1 LSDET
6 NTPTSSG
13 PDDSNPSDVS
23 PISII
28 DEMQRSYLDY
38 AMSVIV
44 SRALPDVRDGLK
56 PVHRRILYSMH
67 ENGYDWNKPYRKSAR
82 IVGDVIGK
90 YHPHGDTAI
99 YDAMVRMA
107 QNWSLRVPLV
117 DGQGNFGSV
126 DGDKPAAMRYTESRL
141 AKPAHELLADID
153 KDTVDFQ
160 DNYDN
165 SEREPTVLPARFP
178 NLLVNGGGGIAV
190 GMATNIPPH
199 NLGEVIDACLKLIED
214 PATGLPEI
222 MEIMPG
228 PDFPTGAMILG
239 RSGIRSAY
247 ETGRGSVLMR
257 GKVHEETLRGDRAAL
272 VVTEIPY
279 QVNKASMVEKIAELV
294 RDKRVEGIS
303 DIRDESDRDGYRVVV
318 ELKRDAVPDV
328 VLNQLYRFTPLQTSF
343 GCNFVA
349 LNGGKP
355 EQMNLLDMLRAFIA
369 FREEV
374 VTRRTKFLLNKARI
388 RAHVLVG
395 LAIAVANIDEV
406 IALIRKAP
414 DPATARAQLMERNW
428 PAKDVAPLIE
438 LIDDPRHRLNDDGT
452 YNLSEEQARAI
463 LDLRLQRLTAL
474 GRDEIGDE
482 LKAIADEIIDFLD
495 ILSSRLRVMKII
507 SDELL
512 EVREEFATPRRTEIM
527 DGGFD
532 MEDEDLI
539 AREDMV
545 VTVSHNG
552 YVKRVPL
559 ETYRAQRRGGK
570 GRSGMSTRDEDFVTR
585 VFVANTHTPML
596 FFSTRGIAYK
606 LKVWK
611 LPLAAPQA
619 RGKALINILP
629 LEQGETITT
638 ILPLPEDE
646 ESWESLDIMFATTRG
661 TVRRNKLSDF
671 QLVNRNG
678 KIAMK
683 LEEGDGIVGVETC
696 TEDATVLLTSA
707 RGQAIRFPVTDIRV
721 FAGRNSVGVRGI
733 NLADGDHVISM
744 TILNPS
750 KAEAWERTAYL
761 KRRRAMLAAEG
772 GEEPETAV
780 DEVEEDAEEQHLTEE
795 RYIQMGASEQFILTI
810 SEKGFGKR
818 SSSHEFRVSGRGGKG
833 IAAMS
838 VNDRNGS
845 LISSFPVE
853 ETDEVMLVT
862 DGGQLI
868 RCPIRDIRIAGRSTQ
883 GVTVF
888 KTAKDEKVV
897 SVERISESDDDA
909 EDEDEG

>member
-1 LSDET
+1 MSDEG
-6 NTPTSSG
+6 NTPQTPPENDG
-13 PDDSNPSDVS
+13 GGSDIK

-107 QNWSLRVPLV
+107 QDWSLRVPLV

-178 NLLVNGGGGIAV
+178 NLLVNGAGGIAV

-199 NLGEVIDACLKLIED
+199 NLGEVIDACLKLIEN
-214 PATGLPEI
+214 PATTLTELLDVL
-222 MEIMPG
+222 PG
-228 PDFPTGAMILG
+228 PDFPTGGLILG

-257 GKVHEETLRGDRAAL
+257 GKVHEENLRGDRQAL

-318 ELKRDAVPDV
+318 ELKRDAVADV

-355 EQMNLLDMLRAFIA
+355 EQMNLMDALRAFIT

-406 IALIRKAP
+406 IKLIRSAP
-414 DPATARAQLMERNW
+414 DPATAREQLMTRNW

-438 LIDDPRHRLNDDGT
+438 LIDDPRHRLNEDGT

-482 LKAIADEIIDFLD
+482 LKSIADEILDYLD
-495 ILSSRLRVMKII
+495 ILSSRVRVMSII
-507 SDELL
+507 SDELT
-512 EVREEFATPRRTEIM
+512 EVKEEFATPRRTEIM

-539 AREDMV
+539 AREEMV

-552 YVKRVPL
+552 YIKRVPL
-559 ETYRAQRRGGK
+559 DTYRAQRRGGK

-596 FFSTRGIAYK
+596 FFSSRGIAYK
-606 LKVWK
+606 MKVWK

-629 LEQGETITT
+629 LEPGETITT

-646 ESWESLDIMFATTRG
+646 DDWANLDIMFATVRG

-683 LEEGDGIVGVETC
+683 LEDGDGIVGVETC
-696 TEDATVLLTSA
+696 TEDATVLLTTSQ
-707 RGQAIRFPVTDIRV
+707 GQAIRFPVTDIRV

-744 TILNPS
+744 TILNPT

-761 KRRRAMLAAEG
+761 KRRRAMMALEEGAEAEPIAD
-772 GEEPETAV
+772 EEEG
-780 DEVEEDAEEQHLTEE
+780 DENQTLNEEQ
-795 RYIQMGASEQFILTI
+795 YIEMSASEQFILTL

-818 SSSHEFRVSGRGGKG
+818 SSSHEYRVSGRGGKG
-833 IAAMS
+833 IAAMA
-838 VNDRNGS
+838 VNERNGN

-853 ETDEVMLVT
+853 ESDEVMLVT

-868 RCPIRDIRIAGRSTQ
+868 RCPVSDIRIAGRSTQ
-883 GVTVF
+883 G
-888 KTAKDEKVV
+888 
-897 SVERISESDDDA
+897 
-909 EDEDEG
+909 

>member
-1 LSDET
+1 
-6 NTPTSSG
+6 
-13 PDDSNPSDVS
+13 
-23 PISII
+23 
-28 DEMQRSYLDY
+28 M
-38 AMSVIV
+38 
-44 SRALPDVRDGLK
+44 
-56 PVHRRILYSMH
+56 
-67 ENGYDWNKPYRKSAR
+67 
-82 IVGDVIGK
+82 
-90 YHPHGDTAI
+90 
-99 YDAMVRMA
+99 
-107 QNWSLRVPLV
+107 
-117 DGQGNFGSV
+117 
-126 DGDKPAAMRYTESRL
+126 
-141 AKPAHELLADID
+141 
-153 KDTVDFQ
+153 
-160 DNYDN
+160 
-165 SEREPTVLPARFP
+165 
-178 NLLVNGGGGIAV
+178 
-190 GMATNIPPH
+190 
-199 NLGEVIDACLKLIED
+199 
-214 PATGLPEI
+214 
-222 MEIMPG
+222 
-228 PDFPTGAMILG
+228 
-239 RSGIRSAY
+239 
-247 ETGRGSVLMR
+247 
-257 GKVHEETLRGDRAAL
+257 
-272 VVTEIPY
+272 
-279 QVNKASMVEKIAELV
+279 
-294 RDKRVEGIS
+294 
-303 DIRDESDRDGYRVVV
+303 
-318 ELKRDAVPDV
+318 
-328 VLNQLYRFTPLQTSF
+328 
-343 GCNFVA
+343 
-349 LNGGKP
+349 
-355 EQMNLLDMLRAFIA
+355 
-369 FREEV
+369 
-374 VTRRTKFLLNKARI
+374 
-388 RAHVLVG
+388 
-395 LAIAVANIDEV
+395 
-406 IALIRKAP
+406 
-414 DPATARAQLMERNW
+414 
-428 PAKDVAPLIE
+428 
-438 LIDDPRHRLNDDGT
+438 
-452 YNLSEEQARAI
+452 
-463 LDLRLQRLTAL
+463 
-474 GRDEIGDE
+474 
-482 LKAIADEIIDFLD
+482 
-495 ILSSRLRVMKII
+495 
-507 SDELL
+507 
-512 EVREEFATPRRTEIM
+512 
-527 DGGFD
+527 
-532 MEDEDLI
+532 
-539 AREDMV
+539 
-545 VTVSHNG
+545 
-552 YVKRVPL
+552 KRVPL

-761 KRRRAMLAAEG
+761 KRRRAMLATEG
-772 GEEPETAV
+772 GEEPETAI
-780 DEVEEDAEEQHLTEE
+780 DEAEDDAEEQHLTED

-838 VNDRNGS
+838 VNNRNGS

-868 RCPIRDIRIAGRSTQ
+868 RCPIKDIRIAGRSTQ